1 LAFIEFYQNDK
12 KVKKFIIKLSI
23 ISETMKI
30 INIAK
35 YLNRVIFALTLMLY
49 VTVILGLYAQVVLG
63 AYQLLVGFILLFFLK
78 KLSLKPKNGILIYW
92 FVVSIYFVIT
102 YTLNK
107 VAKDFPVINFMI
119 IPMLIASYFTY
130 ILETMK
136 LKK

>member
-1 LAFIEFYQNDK
+1 
-12 KVKKFIIKLSI
+12 
-23 ISETMKI
+23 M
-30 INIAK
+30 
-35 YLNRVIFALTLMLY
+35 NRVIFALTLMLY
-49 VTVILGLYAQVVLG
+49 VTVILGVYAQVVLG
-63 AYQLLVGFILLFFLK
+63 AYHLLVGFILLFFLK

>member
-1 LAFIEFYQNDK
+1 MKYIIILRYVNRAF
-12 KVKKFIIKLSI
+12 
-23 ISETMKI
+23 
-30 INIAK
+30 
-35 YLNRVIFALTLMLY
+35 FALTLCLY
-49 VTVILGLYAQVVLG
+49 VTILLGLYAQVVLG
-63 AYQLLVGFILLFFLK
+63 AYQLLVGLILLFFLK
-78 KLSLKPKNGILIYW
+78 KLSIKPKNGILIYW